1 MIKTLLPLMLLTAP
15 VHAQVIAPKHICNEL
30 LDVMTEHVMEGELE
44 HKEAWAIY
52 KRCLA
57 IS

>member
-1 MIKTLLPLMLLTAP
+1 MIKLLLPLLLLTSA
-15 VHAQVIAPKHICNEL
+15 VHAEEIAPKHICNDL
-30 LDVMTEHVMEGELE
+30 LDVMTEYVMEGELE

-57 IS
+57 VM

>member
-1 MIKTLLPLMLLTAP
+1 MIKLLLPLLLLTAP
-15 VHAQVIAPKHICNEL
+15 AIAFEEPKSLCTDL
-30 LDVMTEHVMEGELE
+30 LDVMMLSVNEGTIE

-57 IS
+57 LEY